1 MIGLKIALRSLLRR
15 KSRVT
20 LIAALVVF
28 GTLLLVVGTTLTRSA
43 GMASRASIIQNLT
56 GDFIIYAARSN
67 EIPSPFSFNTPLPV
81 VPELDKVMAWLS
93 AQPEVEA
100 AVPFAQNYSL
110 LSVPAK
116 AGTADLPFIYY
127 AVDPPSYARTFHNV
141 RMVEG
146 DFLASGPGILI
157 SRNQQ
162 KHYEERYGVRL
173 SSGQP
178 VTLLGLGDGGG
189 VNALRTTVRG
199 VFEPLYYANVFNYI
213 NFMDAASY
221 SRLYNFTGV
230 AAGSLPQ
237 KLEQGLE
244 AAARSEDAIFALAGS
259 DTGGIDTS
267 KLKSE
272 AISGYTMVAVRLK
285 DHDAMEG
292 VRDRLS
298 AQGLPVKTARWDEAS
313 SFFARIS
320 SGIQAF
326 IYFATAL
333 IFLVVAFIFMNTL
346 IISITERTA
355 EIGTMRALGGERR
368 FIRNL
373 FLGET
378 LLLNVAAA
386 VVGMIVSLVLVLVF
400 QRTGLPL
407 PQTVSMYLV
416 GGGPLPMIPSP
427 GPFVVALVVVVAVSI
442 LATLLPVRVATRITP
457 LAAMNER

>member
-15 KSRVT
+15 KSRVI
-20 LIAALVVF
+20 LIGALVVF

-43 GMASRASIIQNLT
+43 GIASRASIIRNFT
-56 GDFIIYAARSN
+56 GDFIVYAARSN

-81 VPELDKVMAWLS
+81 VPELDKVTAWLS

-100 AVPFAQNYSL
+100 VVPFAQNYSL
-110 LSVPAK
+110 ISVTAK
-116 AGTADLPFIYY
+116 EGTVDLPFIYY
-127 AVDPPSYARTFHNV
+127 AVEPSSYARTFQNV

-162 KHYEERYGVRL
+162 KHYLERYGVRL
-173 SSGQP
+173 SVGQA

-199 VFEPLYYANVFNYI
+199 VFEPRYYANVFNYI

-221 SRLYNFTGV
+221 SQVYNFTGV
-230 AAGSLPQ
+230 AAGSLPP

-244 AAARSEDAIFALAGS
+244 AATKSEDAIFALAGPG
-259 DTGGIDTS
+259 TGSIDTS
-267 KLKSE
+267 TLKSE
-272 AISGYTMVAVRLK
+272 AVSGYTMVAVRLK
-285 DHDAMEG
+285 EHGAMDG
-292 VRDRLS
+292 VRERL
-298 AQGLPVKTARWDEAS
+298 AAAGFPVKTARWDEAS

-355 EIGTMRALGGERR
+355 EIGTMRALGGERS

-386 VVGMIVSLVLVLVF
+386 AAGMIASLALVLVF

-407 PQTVSMYLV
+407 PETVSMYLV
-416 GGGPLPMIPSP
+416 GGGPLPMILAP

-457 LAAMNER
+457 LAAMNDR